1 MSIYQKLK
9 IKVFMHSVKCIV
21 WDYDGTLYNDQNGII
36 GQQINKIF
44 FEIAKK
50 YNHQLTLKQ
59 FEKKSNSLGSW
70 ADAANFY
77 THIPLIKLM
86 NQVGHKFNK
95 EKYIKSNPQIVNLIE
110 SNKNRFIHLILTN
123 STQNE
128 VLRGLKKIGFNK
140 NPFKKIFS
148 RDTTNLL
155 KPNKILF
162 DQIQSLY
169 HLKKKNILF
178 IGDSIK
184 NDIQPA
190 RELKFKAIPIWDV
203 NRFLKP

>member
-1 MSIYQKLK
+1 MHP
-9 IKVFMHSVKCIV
+9 IKCVV

-36 GQQINKIF
+36 GQQLKIIF
-44 FEIAKK
+44 FKIAKK
-50 YNHQLTLKQ
+50 YHYQLTLKQ
-59 FEKKSNSLGSW
+59 FEKKTNTLGTW
-70 ADAANFY
+70 ADATNFY
-77 THIPLIKLM
+77 THIPLISLM
-86 NQVGHKFNK
+86 NQVSRKFNK
-95 EKYIKSNPQIVNLIE
+95 EKYIKPNPQIVNLIE
-110 SNKNRFIHLILTN
+110 SNKDKFIHLVLTN

-162 DQIQSLY
+162 DQIQSSY
-169 HLKKKNILF
+169 DLKKENILF

-190 RELKFKAIPIWDV
+190 KKLKFKAIPIWDI
-203 NRFLKP
+203 NRFF